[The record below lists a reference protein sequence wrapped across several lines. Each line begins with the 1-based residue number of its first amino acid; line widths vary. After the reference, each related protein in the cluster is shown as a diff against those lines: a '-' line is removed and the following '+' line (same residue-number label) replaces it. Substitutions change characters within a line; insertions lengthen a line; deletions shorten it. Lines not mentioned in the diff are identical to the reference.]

1 MQSRL
6 DAKGAVSPVVAHGP
20 ATWLGRVWVAVR
32 GGVVVDVGFGPD
44 PPYPF
49 QDDVIAARVAA
60 DVAGFLEGAVQRVE
74 APLFWDAMPPVHA
87 EMMRILYENVP
98 WGHVVSYGELA
109 SLAGYPGAA
118 RAAGTACRHCPF
130 FPIVPCHRVI
140 AAHGRLGGFLGRPD
154 VKKRLL
160 EAEGLGP
167 FPIRTPVLR

>member
-1 MQSRL
+1 
-6 DAKGAVSPVVAHGP
+6 
-20 ATWLGRVWVAVR
+20 VWVAVC
-32 GGVVVDVGFGPD
+32 GGGVVDVGFGPD
-44 PPYPF
+44 PPYAL
-49 QDDVIAARVAA
+49 QDDVTATKVARNVA
-60 DVAGFLEGAVQRVE
+60 DFLEGAVQRVE

-87 EMMRILYENVP
+87 EMMRVLYENVP

-109 SLAGYPGAA
+109 VLAGYPGAA

-154 VKKRLL
+154 VKRRLL

-167 FPIRTPVLR
+167 FPIHTPDIR